1 MKRSLWL
8 ALALATAA
16 TAVAPSLAAAKY
28 YRHRHHYY
36 SYYSDPSYSGPSI
49 APYGYA
55 SPHYDTAYGRYP
67 AYTYDPDPRL
77 RAMLRSDFNRGV
89 DTPGN
94 R

>member
-28 YRHRHHYY
+28 YRHRHY
-36 SYYSDPSYSGPSI
+36 YYSDPSYSGTSI

>member
-1 MKRSLWL
+1 MKRSLLL
-8 ALALATAA
+8 AIAFATI
-16 TAVAPSLAAAKY
+16 AVASVPTLASAKH
-28 YRHRHHYY
+28 YRHRHT
-36 SYYSDPSYSGPSI
+36 YSGYSV

-55 SPHYDTAYGRYP
+55 TPAYDSSYRRYP

-77 RAMLRSDFNRGV
+77 RSMLRSDFNRGV

>member
-1 MKRSLWL
+1 MKRSLLLTL
-8 ALALATAA
+8 ALVIIAVGSVPTLA
-16 TAVAPSLAAAKY
+16 SAKH
-28 YRHRHHYY
+28 YRHRHI
-36 SYYSDPSYSGPSI
+36 YSGYSV

-55 SPHYDTAYGRYP
+55 TPAYDSGYGRYP